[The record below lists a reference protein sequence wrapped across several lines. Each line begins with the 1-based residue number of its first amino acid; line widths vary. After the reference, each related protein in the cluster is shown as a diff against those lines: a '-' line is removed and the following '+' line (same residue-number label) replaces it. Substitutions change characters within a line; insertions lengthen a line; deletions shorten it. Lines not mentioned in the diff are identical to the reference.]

1 MGGGMKYVLNKDTG
15 TFFAVSEAVLF
26 DDEDLTERDKDMV
39 RWNKQV
45 PESVTGVALSAI
57 LGRLA

>member
-1 MGGGMKYVLNKDTG
+1 MKYVLNKDTG

-39 RWNKQV
+39 RWDKKV
-45 PESVTGVALSAI
+45 PESVKGVALSAI
-57 LGRLA
+57 FEKLA